1 MEDDELVERV
11 ARGFATVQERAMFF
25 ASTLNAP
32 KRTAIVLRHRHLE
45 IADAAERL
53 IEGWPSDE
61 WQAGPNKPALT
72 MNTDCDG

>member
-1 MEDDELVERV
+1 
-11 ARGFATVQERAMFF
+11 
-25 ASTLNAP
+25 
-32 KRTAIVLRHRHLE
+32 LE
-45 IADAAERL
+45 IADPAERL